1 MKKKCKILVVD
12 DDANLRKTLADILK
26 VKGYEVIVVATG
38 HKAILEV
45 KQNMVSMVLID
56 LMLPDMSGLEVMA
69 QIKAISPLTEVIIL
83 TGHASMDTAIE
94 ATRQGAYSYLLKPYH
109 MDGLLRNIQHGV
121 ERQQSQEEILRLASF
136 PKQNPIPIIEV
147 DLLGNVTYVNPATER
162 LFPDIM
168 IKGMSHPLLSELTDL
183 MLSIRKC
190 QEQEE
195 MVQEAEIG
203 ENTYELRI
211 SHVPEVDLIRI
222 YAIDITQRKLAEEEI
237 RLLATTDSL
246 TGITNRREFTRIL
259 KREMDRAK
267 RYGTP
272 LSLVMYD
279 LDFFKQV
286 NDTFG
291 HDVGDDVLQTVVRLV
306 NESIRGVDVAARW
319 GGEEFM
325 VLMPQSGLSS
335 ARVAAEK
342 LRQVVARHQFDKAGP
357 ITGSFGV
364 TQLLTQDDSNSL
376 LKRVDDA
383 LYRAKMR
390 GRNRVEVLIDG
401 EQNSG
406 YPEDNH

>member
-1 MKKKCKILVVD
+1 
-12 DDANLRKTLADILK
+12 
-26 VKGYEVIVVATG
+26 
-38 HKAILEV
+38 
-45 KQNMVSMVLID
+45 
-56 LMLPDMSGLEVMA
+56 
-69 QIKAISPLTEVIIL
+69 
-83 TGHASMDTAIE
+83 
-94 ATRQGAYSYLLKPYH
+94 
-109 MDGLLRNIQHGV
+109 
-121 ERQQSQEEILRLASF
+121 
-136 PKQNPIPIIEV
+136 
-147 DLLGNVTYVNPATER
+147 
-162 LFPDIM
+162 
-168 IKGMSHPLLSELTDL
+168 
-183 MLSIRKC
+183 
-190 QEQEE
+190 
-195 MVQEAEIG
+195 
-203 ENTYELRI
+203 
-211 SHVPEVDLIRI
+211 
-222 YAIDITQRKLAEEEI
+222 
-237 RLLATTDSL
+237 
-246 TGITNRREFTRIL
+246 
-259 KREMDRAK
+259 MDRAK
-267 RYGTP
+267 RYGTH

-335 ARVAAEK
+335 ARVAAET
-342 LRQVVARHQFDKAGP
+342 LRQVIARHQFDKAGP

-390 GRNRVEVLIDG
+390 GRNRVEALIDG